1 VGQIGPHG
9 FFDALLRQPGDE
21 ATPPAARP
29 TDTEASDRTRG
40 FVRRG
45 TSPLGA
51 LSASTWSTTVTA
63 TLTPE
68 LKNGTTGTAFVSEPV
83 RSTAGSVVPALLIE
97 DVSKR
102 FIVGRKRK
110 PVTAI
115 SHVSMR
121 LERGDI
127 HGILGANGSGKS
139 TLIRLISGLLTLD
152 EGRVQVFGHDIE
164 RDEMA
169 VKRLINRVSVD
180 AAFFKKLS
188 PMENLLFAARLY
200 GLDGRTARRE
210 SLEILAR
217 LGISAKRVG
226 RPIEQMSRGMQ
237 QKVSIARALLT
248 SPNLLLL
255 DEPTTGLDPRSKLD
269 VQSFI
274 EELRVTHDAT
284 IVLTTHDL
292 AEAERLCGRITIL
305 NDGRIV
311 AEDTPEGLMA
321 LTADRLGRPAT
332 LEDVFMTYT
341 GRSLDD
347 DIDDEDGEPDDD

>member
-1 VGQIGPHG
+1 MT
-9 FFDALLRQPGDE
+9 ALL
-21 ATPPAARP
+21 
-29 TDTEASDRTRG
+29 S
-40 FVRRG
+40 
-45 TSPLGA
+45 
-51 LSASTWSTTVTA
+51 
-63 TLTPE
+63 PE
-68 LKNGTTGTAFVSEPV
+68 LKNDQADQPSL
-83 RSTAGSVVPALLIE
+83 SVVIDPPAPAPSAVPALLVE

-102 FIVGRKRK
+102 FVVGRKK
-110 PVTAI
+110 QSVTAI

-127 HGILGANGSGKS
+127 HGVLGANGSGKS
-139 TLIRLISGLLTLD
+139 TLIRLICGLLTLD
-152 EGRVQVFGHDIE
+152 EGRIEVFGHDIV

-200 GLDGRTARRE
+200 GLDGSTAKRE
-210 SLEILAR
+210 AIVILAR
-217 LGISAKRVG
+217 LGISEKRID

-237 QKVSIARALLT
+237 QKVAIARALLT
-248 SPNLLLL
+248 SPTLLLL

-274 EELRVTHDAT
+274 EELSQTHDAT

-292 AEAERLCGRITIL
+292 AEAERLCGRITII
-305 NDGRIV
+305 DDARVV
-311 AEDTPEGLMA
+311 AEDTPNGLKT
-321 LTADRLGRPAT
+321 LIRDRVAGPAT

-347 DIDDEDGEPDDD
+347 DVEDDDAETD